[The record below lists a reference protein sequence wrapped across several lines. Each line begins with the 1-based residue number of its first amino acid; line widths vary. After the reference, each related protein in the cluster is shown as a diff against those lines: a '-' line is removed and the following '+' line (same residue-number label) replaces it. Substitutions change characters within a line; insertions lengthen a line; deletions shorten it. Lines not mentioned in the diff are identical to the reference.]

1 MSVKKPCG
9 RCEVLPARPFS
20 KGRLLLSFPLGHSSG
35 KFSRLIEQQGCPIAA
50 EGDAVSVAVDDAQL
64 HRLVGAMKEMFAPNE
79 MRDTKVLLLDDGEAV
94 DSGAWTRV
102 ESLERL
108 SGRVS
113 GEWVKRLLA
122 EDRLTSVF
130 HPILSLTD
138 PLEIF
143 AYECLMRG
151 KSPDGVIGP
160 GQILE
165 AARDADIMFFLD
177 RAARI
182 TAIREA
188 AKYGVRANLFI
199 NFTPT
204 SIYDPAFCLR
214 TTVAEV
220 EKAGMQ
226 HEQVIFEVI
235 ESDHIADVGQLRK
248 ILDFYRDNG
257 FRVALDDL
265 GAGFSSLN
273 LLHQLKPDFVKL
285 DMALIREVHTDP
297 YKAVIAAKLIET
309 AKALDIQ
316 VVAEGVEKA
325 GELDWLRRHGADYVQ
340 GFYFTKPGS
349 PPPLPDPTRLTTRP
363 A

>member
-1 MSVKKPCG
+1 MTAKNPCG
-9 RCEVLPARPFS
+9 RCEVLPARQFS

-35 KFSRLIEQQGCPIAA
+35 KFSRLIEQQGFTITT
-50 EGDAVSVAVDDAQL
+50 EGDALSVAVSDAQL
-64 HRLVGAMKEMFAPNE
+64 NLLVNAIKDAFAPNE
-79 MRDTKVLLLDDGEAV
+79 MRDTKVLLLDENELIDFGSWA
-94 DSGAWTRV
+94 RV

-108 SGRVS
+108 SGKLS

-130 HPILSLTD
+130 HPILSMTD
-138 PLEIF
+138 PLEVF

-151 KSPDGVIGP
+151 KSPEGVVGP
-160 GQILE
+160 AQILD

-188 AKYGVRANLFI
+188 AKHGIKANLFI

-214 TTVAEV
+214 TTVAEA
-220 EKAGMQ
+220 EKAGMK
-226 HEQVIFEVI
+226 HEQIIFEVI
-235 ESDHIADVGQLRK
+235 ESDHIADVDQLRK
-248 ILDFYRDNG
+248 ILDYYRNNG

-265 GAGFSSLN
+265 GAGFASLN

-285 DMALIREVHTDP
+285 DMALVREVHTDP

-309 AKALDIQ
+309 AKALDIL

-325 GELDWLRRHGADYVQ
+325 GELDWLRSHGADYVQ
-340 GFYFTKPGS
+340 GFYFAKPES
-349 PPPLPDPTRLTTRP
+349 PPPLPDPTRLKTRR